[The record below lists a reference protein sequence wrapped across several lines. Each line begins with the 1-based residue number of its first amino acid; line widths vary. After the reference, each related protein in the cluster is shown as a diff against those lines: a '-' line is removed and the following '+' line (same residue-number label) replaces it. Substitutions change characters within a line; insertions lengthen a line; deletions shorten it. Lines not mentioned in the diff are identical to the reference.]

1 MIARVAEWALAASLF
16 AAGLVHLIPAIGV
29 LSAQRL
35 HALYGVSV
43 QDSTV
48 LLLLRHRALLFAILG
63 ALFIAAALQPAWRVP
78 GAIAALVSMLAFVVL
93 AQGFA
98 HPAAIGRVVRVDV
111 LLSVAL
117 VIPLLVRGVA
127 R

>member
-16 AAGLVHLIPAIGV
+16 AAGLVHVIPVIGV

-43 QDSTV
+43 QDPTV
-48 LLLLRHRALLFAILG
+48 LLLLRHRALLFAVLG

-78 GAIAALVSMLAFVVL
+78 GAIVALVSMLAFIVP

-98 HPAAIGRVVRVDV
+98 HPAAIGRVVQVDV

-117 VIPLLVRGVA
+117 AIPLLVRGVL